1 MKLEQLKN
9 CPQCGGIL
17 NEAGRCQFC
26 GSKVYDFLA
35 IDFGYTRKNLI
46 KRPKTYLRIRDSND
60 RIILMPVVVTNFSE
74 KIEAPCIYCNTLGE
88 SSYTIPMRSNIE
100 LEVNF
105 AVIGDIIIEDDLPIK
120 IEESKDGTV

>member
-35 IDFGYTRKNLI
+35 IDFGYTPNNMY
-46 KRPKTYLRIRDSND
+46 KRPKTYLRIRNHDG
-60 RIILMPVVVTNFSE
+60 RIILMPVVVTNFNE
-74 KIEAPCIYCNTLGE
+74 RIETPCVYCDSFGE
-88 SSYTIPMRSNIE
+88 GSYAIPMRPNIE

-105 AVIGDIIIEDDLPIK
+105 AVIGDII
-120 IEESKDGTV
+120 EESKDGIL